1 MIKTTNKNE
10 NYTPIKV
17 IGNNLYLIS
26 WGYKPLVTHK
36 KDAEGNITEN
46 TSETIG
52 TWMEEMVRFK
62 PSLDYIKNLILTW
75 YNEQIDDKILSGFKW
90 NDMPIWLSS
99 ENQFNYKAAYDLAVQ
114 TGGANL
120 PVTFKFGT
128 TDEPVY
134 HTFTTLEELNSFYLS
149 AMKYINDTL
158 AEGWKE
164 KDAIDW
170 NEYNIISEQ

>member
-1 MIKTTNKNE
+1 MIKTLGE
-10 NYTPIKV
+10 IGSFHPISV
-17 IGNNLYLIS
+17 IGNNLYLIC
-26 WGYKPLVTHK
+26 WDKQTEPEN
-36 KDAEGNITEN
+36 DEGKQYA
-46 TSETIG
+46 

-62 PSLDYIKNLILTW
+62 PSLDYIKNLILGW
-75 YNEQIDDKILSGFKW
+75 HNEQIDERILSGFVW
-90 NDMPIWLSS
+90 RDMQVWLSS

-114 TGGANL
+114 TGGATL

-134 HTFTTLEELNSFYLS
+134 HTFTTLEDLNGFYLS

-170 NEYNIISEQ
+170 SEYKIE

>member
-1 MIKTTNKNE
+1 MINITNKKENYKPIQAVGNGILISFGYKDTIIKDADGNNVATGLGTWTEHIFPNRRTVSQIKTF
-10 NYTPIKV
+10 I
-17 IGNNLYLIS
+17 
-26 WGYKPLVTHK
+26 
-36 KDAEGNITEN
+36 
-46 TSETIG
+46 
-52 TWMEEMVRFK
+52 
-62 PSLDYIKNLILTW
+62 LDELNRR
-75 YNEQIDDKILSGFKW
+75 IDQKILSDFKW

-134 HTFTTLEELNSFYLS
+134 HTFTTLEELNGFYLS

-158 AEGWKE
+158 AAGWKE

-170 NEYNIISEQ
+170 EQYKIE

>member
-1 MIKTTNKNE
+1 MINITNKKENYKPIQVVGNGILISFGYKDTIIKDADGNNVTTGLGTWTEHIFPNRRTVSQIKTF
-10 NYTPIKV
+10 I
-17 IGNNLYLIS
+17 
-26 WGYKPLVTHK
+26 
-36 KDAEGNITEN
+36 
-46 TSETIG
+46 
-52 TWMEEMVRFK
+52 
-62 PSLDYIKNLILTW
+62 LDELNRR
-75 YNEQIDDKILSGFKW
+75 IDHKILSGFKW
-90 NDMPIWLSS
+90 RDMEVWLST

-134 HTFTTLEELNSFYLS
+134 HTFTTLEEINSFYLS
-149 AMKYINDTL
+149 AMKYITDTL

-170 NEYNIISEQ
+170 NAYTL

>member
-1 MIKTTNKNE
+1 MIRTSGKIE
-10 NYTPIKV
+10 NYKPISV
-17 IGNNLYLIS
+17 IGNNLYLIC
-26 WGYKPLVTHK
+26 WDLKKYKR
-36 KDAEGNITEN
+36 KDEGEFC
-46 TSETIG
+46 

-62 PSLDYIKNLILTW
+62 PSLEYIKNLILGW
-75 YNEQIDDKILSGFKW
+75 HNEQIDEKILSGFKW

-128 TDEPVY
+128 TDESVY
-134 HTFTTLEELNSFYLS
+134 HTFTTLEEINGFYLS

-158 AEGWKE
+158 AEGWRE

-170 NEYNIISEQ
+170 EQYKIE

>member
-1 MIKTTNKNE
+1 MIKTYGNIEHYK
-10 NYTPIKV
+10 PISM
-17 IGNNLYLIS
+17 IGNNLYLIC
-26 WGYKPLVTHK
+26 WGVQNKYTNKELVTT
-36 KDAEGNITEN
+36 A
-46 TSETIG
+46 

-62 PSLDYIKNLILTW
+62 PSLEYIKNLILTW
-75 YNEQIDDKILSGFKW
+75 YNQQIDKKILSGFKW
-90 NDMPIWLSS
+90 NDMPVWLSH

-128 TDEPVY
+128 TYEPVY
-134 HTFTTLEELNSFYLS
+134 HTFTTLEELNGFYLS

-170 NEYNIISEQ
+170 SEYELK